1 MLLFFVFLLSY
12 NISKIFY
19 VCTDFDPPQL
29 SLLTCACSINTC
41 VPVVVASCA
50 ILLFRSRRAL
60 SRVSRTF
67 TVFLTTSSHN
77 VRISF
82 EADGTN
88 GSVVTCA
95 LFTAST
101 GFLTA
106 FNLNWYTSYKIRPP
120 TSKSPISLSWLPAKS
135 TFFESA
141 VGGTAGIVLMTLHY
155 VIHTTTVTLLVTF
168 NDPITTLLLLRTY
181 ILKQLSIAT
190 AQNSKIILYNPMPI
204 IIL

>member
-29 SLLTCACSINTC
+29 ILSLLTCACSINAC
-41 VPVVVASCA
+41 VLIVIARCA
-50 ILLFRSRRAL
+50 ILLFRSRWTL
-60 SRVSRTF
+60 GRVSRTF

-77 VRISF
+77 VSISF

-106 FNLNWYTSYKIRPP
+106 FNWYTSYKIRPP